1 MKGDMGECPEYVAL
15 FQTAKWMGVAPW
27 ELAKQSVWWQNKAMV
42 IMQAEI
48 NAQKILNP
56 QK

>member
-1 MKGDMGECPEYVAL
+1 MGECPEYVSL
-15 FQTAKWMGVAPW
+15 FQTAKYLGVAPW
-27 ELAKQSVWWQNKAMV
+27 ELAKQSVWWHNKALV